1 MYNTIVI
8 IHSLVRWLILLF
20 GIWAVIRALM
30 GVSGR
35 SPYGASDA
43 KAGLFFMIFLDI
55 QMLLGIILLFISP
68 YVSFDMGTT
77 MKTPG
82 LRFFTVEHTL
92 MAIIAIAFVHIGRS
106 RIKKLGDD
114 AKKHRT
120 ALIFFGVALLL
131 ILLLCYVVMLVAIPI
146 QRLLGITGLAVVSR
160 VVGVLLAALAGSMAA
175 SFITAMSAS
184 AAAWSM
190 G

>member
-1 MYNTIVI
+1 MEHTLVI

-30 GVSGR
+30 GVSGK
-35 SPYGASDA
+35 SAYGASDA

-68 YVSFDMGTT
+68 YVNFSDMGTT

-92 MAIIAIAFVHIGRS
+92 MAVIAIALVHIGRS
-106 RIKKLGDD
+106 KIKKLTDD

-120 ALIFFGVALLL
+120 ALIFFGLALVL
-131 ILLLCYVVMLVAIPI
+131 ILALIPWPF
-146 QRLLGITGLAVVSR
+146 REALGRGW
-160 VVGVLLAALAGSMAA
+160 
-175 SFITAMSAS
+175 FPQF
-184 AAAWSM
+184 
-190 G
+190 